1 MICHLCDA
9 EAQGLPYTDVSSA
22 PQWLST
28 LGASLP
34 WESTPPLNEAP
45 FSVSSPAFLYK
56 LDPFH
61 VLKFGIFRDACA
73 STVIRLC
80 FLEYFD
86 CEGELQNV
94 PERLSRAFS
103 FYKLWCLAEKKNPSL
118 KGFTRMNMHYDNNHS
133 FAWFNCKGSEVTL
146 LMQWLDFQLLHFL
159 ENVKQES
166 HRPELRAMHQM
177 IRGDV
182 LDYASS
188 VEDEKPKFQ
197 MGIHTGPVIAGVVGQ
212 KLPRFRL
219 FGDTVNTAARMMQK
233 GLPDEVQFGDETR
246 RLLPEHIRYRS
257 RGPIQMKGK
266 GAMNVYLLIHDR
278 RRNHRLTF
286 SGARHRMSRFS
297 STVQIA
303 QVMRRH
309 PRQKTSF
316 INMGFAATCL
326 ELVRPRNG
334 GAASPRIA
342 RIPLLLSD
350 SGEGGT
356 AVGTADLEAPA
367 ETSNLSEVSTESSD
381 LDDPLALADLLLDP
395 QINVR
400 LVRGTFLR
408 KLHQEQRPA
417 VRRQE
422 IEQEADALVTQDE
435 LIRWRTDADFRQKV
449 RIIGVSHVWETME
462 HPDPA
467 GHQLAI
473 LAEWSWYFFDY
484 MSIYQFYRGSAE
496 SYQQQCFDRAMASMH
511 YFYAHEY
518 THTYFITKL
527 SPARALDTTTKIEVF
542 YAPDGDGEAGQM
554 QEVPIKDLKR
564 NDTPYFERGWCEA
577 EMQWSCMRGQASQT
591 IALDFYEHSR
601 ALSLYCRAPMPPD
614 VFQRQVERNELRFTH
629 ADNSKDVMKLQR
641 RVFLEKAAMLEVLS
655 RTDLSASQI
664 VVLGLALPFYSR
676 LQVLTIVGSQIEAAG
691 AEELAK
697 ALNMKELNLSHCSIS
712 CAAMSALAG
721 GLQASQKLTRLVCTS
736 CALRSEH
743 IEALP
748 RALTSQ
754 SQIQILDLSGNQI
767 DCDGATALARALLEG
782 SKLRKLSLRRNQ
794 IADRGAGAF
803 ADVLR
808 RAAVESLSDL
818 DLDGNEIEA
827 PGWTL
832 LDQALEEVE
841 LLAEAWFDKFRL
853 RSAGQKIFAMVKTGT
868 SMGFDEPDDVEMFE
882 DALMDAE
889 QKQQQRWID
898 WLDCKCGD
906 EQAKHFR
913 EWYYRNHLFKKLV
926 KRLDKQLIFI
936 FVLSFVETIYLAD
949 SLHRTTEASNTL
961 VLVAELDQW
970 SGELKSVLGGFAYLN
985 AAPALKLLYFAF
997 VDLQVALGRVR
1008 KEQEKRDEA
1017 AASSPATSRQARSSP
1032 PSTSSPRRASR
1043 ETQEEPHGEDDADE
1057 GETVAP
1063 PEDDRDE
1070 HLADE
1075 DRGNASPS
1083 WRRSRRKN
1091 RDADTDSDDSTRA
1104 LADIALWERYDE
1116 TLPDV
1121 LPSELLGWLL
1131 LRRAGLSHQASL
1143 AVQSAASGSLR
1154 LDDIEKAL
1162 RAMEDEILGQE
1173 LRPRGLGGKGHGR
1186 HRTYW
1191 VEEGGEWSMWLG
1203 ENGDLDELFDSGE
1216 IHYVGKKLPPQVHPE
1231 PYVAPDYDEEWT
1243 YYGSGWDSYPDEWS
1257 GWDYESSWWYDD
1269 LSPDQQQEL
1278 EEAYAAVDQKART
1291 FVEARQAVKARNLS
1305 RGFYPFAPSTKGGAF
1320 KGKKGKG
1327 KGKRKGKGYGSSASS
1342 SSPPVLAAS
1351 GSPSLT
1357 EDGSGFLG
1365 AAVGDPA
1372 YTGCFICGSKVYAI
1386 QEDGTEEEIFSQ
1398 DPSED
1403 LSGYAVL
1410 DSGATETVASLP
1422 ALEALMRVRQGSS
1435 DFQAAE
1441 RFQVLDQPPKKF
1453 KFGNGEFAVSSSFLL
1468 LPQQIGD
1475 HRVDLGVYTLDVV
1488 GVPVLIGIKTM
1499 MMRLH
1504 AVVDFA
1510 HCRAVFVRSMQDWLF
1525 P

>member
-1 MICHLCDA
+1 MTSQDPPDQRIRCHWDGDPA
-9 EAQGLPYTDVSSA
+9 TYPDFMRRVR
-22 PQWLST
+22 LSFERT
-28 LGASLP
+28 PRKKRHLLGPEVVASLSGRA
-34 WESTPPLNEAP
+34 WIITQD
-45 FSVSSPAFLYK
+45 
-56 LDPFH
+56 LDH
-61 VLKFGIFRDACA
+61 RLLVRRNG
-73 STVIRLC
+73 VIYL
-80 FLEYFD
+80 LEY
-86 CEGELQNV
+86 LQ
-94 PERLSRAFS
+94 ERLGKTPVPDVGSR
-103 FYKLWCLAEKKNPSL
+103 
-118 KGFTRMNMHYDNNHS
+118 
-133 FAWFNCKGSEVTL
+133 
-146 LMQWLDFQLLHFL
+146 
-159 ENVKQES
+159 
-166 HRPELRAMHQM
+166 
-177 IRGDV
+177 
-182 LDYASS
+182 
-188 VEDEKPKFQ
+188 
-197 MGIHTGPVIAGVVGQ
+197 
-212 KLPRFRL
+212 
-219 FGDTVNTAARMMQK
+219 
-233 GLPDEVQFGDETR
+233 
-246 RLLPEHIRYRS
+246 
-257 RGPIQMKGK
+257 
-266 GAMNVYLLIHDR
+266 
-278 RRNHRLTF
+278 
-286 SGARHRMSRFS
+286 
-297 STVQIA
+297 
-303 QVMRRH
+303 
-309 PRQKTSF
+309 
-316 INMGFAATCL
+316 
-326 ELVRPRNG
+326 
-334 GAASPRIA
+334 
-342 RIPLLLSD
+342 
-350 SGEGGT
+350 
-356 AVGTADLEAPA
+356 LEA
-367 ETSNLSEVSTESSD
+367 L
-381 LDDPLALADLLLDP
+381 
-395 QINVR
+395 I
-400 LVRGTFLR
+400 LR
-408 KLHQEQRPA
+408 IRRPA
-417 VRRQE
+417 GQSMSTWSSQLRHHYRQ
-422 IEQEADALVTQDE
+422 
-435 LIRWRTDADFRQKV
+435 
-449 RIIGVSHVWETME
+449 
-462 HPDPA
+462 
-467 GHQLAI
+467 
-473 LAEWSWYFFDY
+473 
-484 MSIYQFYRGSAE
+484 
-496 SYQQQCFDRAMASMH
+496 
-511 YFYAHEY
+511 
-518 THTYFITKL
+518 
-527 SPARALDTTTKIEVF
+527 
-542 YAPDGDGEAGQM
+542 
-554 QEVPIKDLKR
+554 
-564 NDTPYFERGWCEA
+564 
-577 EMQWSCMRGQASQT
+577 
-591 IALDFYEHSR
+591 
-601 ALSLYCRAPMPPD
+601 
-614 VFQRQVERNELRFTH
+614 
-629 ADNSKDVMKLQR
+629 
-641 RVFLEKAAMLEVLS
+641 
-655 RTDLSASQI
+655 
-664 VVLGLALPFYSR
+664 
-676 LQVLTIVGSQIEAAG
+676 
-691 AEELAK
+691 
-697 ALNMKELNLSHCSIS
+697 
-712 CAAMSALAG
+712 
-721 GLQASQKLTRLVCTS
+721 
-736 CALRSEH
+736 
-743 IEALP
+743 
-748 RALTSQ
+748 
-754 SQIQILDLSGNQI
+754 
-767 DCDGATALARALLEG
+767 
-782 SKLRKLSLRRNQ
+782 
-794 IADRGAGAF
+794 
-803 ADVLR
+803 
-808 RAAVESLSDL
+808 
-818 DLDGNEIEA
+818 
-827 PGWTL
+827 
-832 LDQALEEVE
+832 
-841 LLAEAWFDKFRL
+841 
-853 RSAGQKIFAMVKTGT
+853 
-868 SMGFDEPDDVEMFE
+868 
-882 DALMDAE
+882 
-889 QKQQQRWID
+889 
-898 WLDCKCGD
+898 
-906 EQAKHFR
+906 
-913 EWYYRNHLFKKLV
+913 
-926 KRLDKQLIFI
+926 
-936 FVLSFVETIYLAD
+936 
-949 SLHRTTEASNTL
+949 
-961 VLVAELDQW
+961 
-970 SGELKSVLGGFAYLN
+970 
-985 AAPALKLLYFAF
+985 
-997 VDLQVALGRVR
+997 LQVALGRVR

-1063 PEDDRDE
+1063 PEDDRDDL
-1070 HLADE
+1070 LADE

-1203 ENGDLDELFDSGE
+1203 ENGDLDELFDSGG

-1257 GWDYESSWWYDD
+1257 GWGYDSSWWYDD

-1372 YTGCFICGSKVYAI
+1372 YTDCFICGSKAHDFRHCPKRQNKGGGKGSVHFASEVATIFYSEDSVRTLNSPSSWPTSQVYAI
-1386 QEDGTEEEIFSQ
+1386 QEDGTEEEIFSH